1 MLYVY
6 LFTQLLSSSIPY
18 VCTGNT
24 THIYYSGN
32 LILARDCRYDRLI
45 ANYFIGTTFMAHYK
59 YVKFLIDTTC
69 RPTTELLALTGFNGT
84 TTPVC
89 PHVLLQTLILNC
101 F

>member
-89 PHVLLQTLILNC
+89 LHVLLQTLILNC